1 MENHPSVRAVVV
13 PYDSGHRGLRM
24 GARPDHL
31 IDNGLPEVLRYP
43 DRSSL
48 SWMHVLSEAA
58 PPGEVAV
65 AFELDRLVSERVRG
79 AVSEGEFPLVLSGN
93 CNASVGTLAGAGPEG
108 LGIVWF
114 DGHANFNTPER
125 TTSGFLDGMGLA
137 IAVGHCWKAMAEGV
151 PGFRPVAAENVVLV
165 GARDVGR
172 SEEERLDASGV
183 TFVGAERLGREG
195 LGALGAALDDLGTRV
210 GRVYLHLDLDVLD
223 PGKVGPANGLAPAG
237 AWTPKSYGRPSSWSA
252 SASGWPRPASPPTT
266 QHSTRK
272 DGCSTRRSRARG
284 SSRPPR
290 RAGPGRDRL
299 HGLLKGKTRAGAGLQ
314 SLEVREERLLDGRGT
329 PARSGGVL
337 FQPQRLEPAA
347 LTERVLQP
355 EEPEL
360 RPASRVPGGEQ
371 AGVGHLLKL
380 RRAGGERDGV
390 AREGLADVLD
400 GHLPV
405 A

>member
-125 TTSGFLDGMGLA
+125 TMSGFLDGMGLA

-223 PGKVGPANGLAPAG
+223 PGKVGPANG
-237 AWTPKSYGRPSSWSA
+237 
-252 SASGWPRPASPPTT
+252 
-266 QHSTRK
+266 
-272 DGCSTRRSRARG
+272 
-284 SSRPPR
+284 SRPR
-290 RAGPGRDRL
+290 GPGRRRATDGPRHGPRALRGGRGRHRL
-299 HGLLKGKTRAGAGLQ
+299 LRPSIRRGRTGARLGAL
-314 SLEVREERLLDGRGT
+314 VREDPHGPRG
-329 PARSGGVL
+329 
-337 FQPQRLEPAA
+337 EPDPVGIAF
-347 LTERVLQP
+347 TVFSRG
-355 EEPEL
+355 
-360 RPASRVPGGEQ
+360 RPAQ
-371 AGVGHLLKL
+371 
-380 RRAGGERDGV
+380 ERDYK
-390 AREGLADVLD
+390 ASR
-400 GHLPV
+400 
-405 A
+405 

>member
-1 MENHPSVRAVVV
+1 
-13 PYDSGHRGLRM
+13 M
-24 GARPDHL
+24 GAGPDHL

-114 DGHANFNTPER
+114 DGHADFNTPET

-165 GARDVGR
+165 GARDVER

-183 TFVGAERLGREG
+183 AFVGAERLGREG
-195 LGALGAALDDLGTRV
+195 SLGALGAALDDLGTGV
-210 GRVYLHLDLDVLD
+210 GRVYVHLDLDVLD

-237 AWTPKSYGRPSSWSA
+237 GLDTEELRSALVMVRERFGVAAAGIASYDPAFDAEGRVLDSAFSCARILTTPEA
-252 SASGWPRPASPPTT
+252 S
-266 QHSTRK
+266 
-272 DGCSTRRSRARG
+272 RSR
-284 SSRPPR
+284 
-290 RAGPGRDRL
+290 
-299 HGLLKGKTRAGAGLQ
+299 
-314 SLEVREERLLDGRGT
+314 
-329 PARSGGVL
+329 
-337 FQPQRLEPAA
+337 
-347 LTERVLQP
+347 
-355 EEPEL
+355 
-360 RPASRVPGGEQ
+360 
-371 AGVGHLLKL
+371 
-380 RRAGGERDGV
+380 
-390 AREGLADVLD
+390 
-400 GHLPV
+400 
-405 A
+405 